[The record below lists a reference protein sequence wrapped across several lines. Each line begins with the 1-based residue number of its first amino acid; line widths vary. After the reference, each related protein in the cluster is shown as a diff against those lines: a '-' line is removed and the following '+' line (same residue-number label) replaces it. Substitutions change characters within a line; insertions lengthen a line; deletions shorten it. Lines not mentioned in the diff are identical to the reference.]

1 MFHRIV
7 LVGSP
12 RRTDVIEDMLT
23 DEFMPQAAA
32 NVCVCVYQN
41 IFYSSGGGN

>member
-7 LVGSP
+7 LVRSP
-12 RRTDVIEDMLT
+12 RRADDIEDMLT

-32 NVCVCVYQN
+32 SVYQN

>member
-32 NVCVCVYQN
+32 SVCVCVSEY
-41 IFYSSGGGN
+41 FLFFRWR